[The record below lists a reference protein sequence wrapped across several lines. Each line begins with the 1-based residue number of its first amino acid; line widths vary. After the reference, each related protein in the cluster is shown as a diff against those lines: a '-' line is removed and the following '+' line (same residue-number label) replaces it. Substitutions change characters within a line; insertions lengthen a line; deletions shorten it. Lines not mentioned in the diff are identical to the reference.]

1 VPTNALASNADGTD
15 AESGLDSLARDASV
29 LESVTKID
37 LSTTG
42 VSATS
47 ACSTERF
54 SGCWSVPV
62 GVEHVLKL
70 GVVLSGSENRD
81 CPHPEVTANNA
92 RPDARMV
99 QNKITREEQRRE
111 SRRSLR
117 VSTESICKPKVDLGF
132 VRMREIIEIEAN
144 HVNLNFPFVALEKAP
159 RCGLPKGIRN
169 PLNL

>member
-1 VPTNALASNADGTD
+1 MLVSPGRCRARPETRRC
-15 AESGLDSLARDASV
+15 AEWFRKQG
-29 LESVTKID
+29 
-37 LSTTG
+37 
-42 VSATS
+42 
-47 ACSTERF
+47 F
-54 SGCWSVPV
+54 
-62 GVEHVLKL
+62 
-70 GVVLSGSENRD
+70 
-81 CPHPEVTANNA
+81 PHPEVTANNA

-111 SRRSLR
+111 SHRSLR